1 MNEKVQSKRLYQI
14 QILNLRNKHK
24 NHTKKETL
32 IHEEKSSN
40 KYERGDTPY
49 PIDVLI

>member
-1 MNEKVQSKRLYQI
+1 MISNSN
-14 QILNLRNKHK
+14 LNLRNKTK
-24 NHTKKETL
+24 IIYTIHTKKETS